1 MIKSI
6 VDIVNINTYVSLLR
20 SKLGLLGY
28 PQLSPVRE
36 GVIQNMRFVFIF
48 LSCSTILF
56 AAASA
61 RAEPVGLDTVIRN
74 VLERHPDVSLSRLQ
88 PQFADADAQGIA
100 GQLDPALSATVSVSD
115 EQTPFVSQFAPV
127 SAKRRQFIGTI
138 SKPLASGDTVTLN
151 MDYNRRKLDFNSP
164 FAAQLANPNP
174 AYRSQINLSVRHPLL
189 RGAGRPAYNKA
200 LEASHADKEAALM
213 QVRTTEEQLALQA
226 LQLYYGIAS
235 DTENVKLADEAV
247 SRAKRVLADQRRR
260 ERLGLVEVADRLQA
274 GALLATRRM
283 NSRQA
288 RATLARDIAA
298 LNRLMLRDPDTPL
311 SVLTKEPVPSDTPDF
326 EEAIRRAQIY
336 RPEIKNL
343 EAKLQAAE
351 SRLTEARDKERMQ
364 LDVVAKLG
372 SRALNGLS
380 GTAFKQGFSISDR
393 FASLDLEFSDTLG
406 RRSARSGIRRAA
418 LDREQVLL
426 EHRQALERIKDDI
439 SRTLTTFTTE
449 RRTWHAA
456 KIRVKAEKLMFEA
469 ERRRYREG
477 RSSTAN
483 LIQFEGELLTAE
495 VDASRS
501 HILLLLAYRQMQW
514 AEGLLLQT
522 LHIVPVTSN
531 KTQQ

>member
-1 MIKSI
+1 LIKSI
-6 VDIVNINTYVSLLR
+6 IDIVNVNIYLSLPQSKPGLFGYLR
-20 SKLGLLGY
+20 
-28 PQLSPVRE
+28 LSPARE
-36 GVIQNMRFVFIF
+36 GIAQNMYFVFVF
-48 LSCSTILF
+48 LSCSIMLF
-56 AAASA
+56 TTGPVQ
-61 RAEPVGLDTVIRN
+61 AEPVGLDTVIRN

-88 PQFADADAQGIA
+88 PQFADADAQGIS
-100 GQLDPALSATVSVSD
+100 GQLDPALSATVTVSD

-127 SAKRRQFIGTI
+127 GRKRRQFTGTI
-138 SKPLASGDTVTLN
+138 SKPLASGDTVTLGV
-151 MDYNRRKLDFNSP
+151 DFNRRFLDFNSP
-164 FAAQLANPNP
+164 FASQLANPNP
-174 AYRSQINLSVRHPLL
+174 AYRNQIDLTVRHPLL

-200 LEASHADKEAALM
+200 LEASHADKKAALM
-213 QVRTTEEQLALQA
+213 QVRTTEDQLALQA

-247 SRAKRVLADQRRR
+247 SRAERVLADQRRR
-260 ERLGLVEVADRLQA
+260 ERFGLIEVADRLQA
-274 GALLATRRM
+274 AALLATHRM
-283 NSRQA
+283 DSKQT

-298 LNRLMLRDPDTPL
+298 LNRLMLRDPNTPL
-311 SVLTKEPVPSDTPDF
+311 SVLVDEPVPSGTPDF
-326 EEAIRRAQIY
+326 EESIQRAQMH

-351 SRLTEARDKERMQ
+351 SRLMEARDKERMQ

-372 SRALNGLS
+372 SRSLNALS

-393 FASLDLEFSDTLG
+393 FASLDLEFNDTVG
-406 RRSARSGIRRAA
+406 RRSARSEIRRAV

-439 SRTLTTFTTE
+439 SRALTTFTTE
-449 RRTWHAA
+449 RQTWHAA
-456 KIRVKAEKLMFEA
+456 ERRVKAEKRMFEA

-483 LIQFEGELLTAE
+483 LIQFEGELLTSE

-501 HILLLLAYRQMQW
+501 RILLLLAYRQVQW

-522 LHIVPVTSN
+522 LHIAPVVNN
-531 KTQQ
+531 KIQP